1 MKGVDIMNNFNY
13 PYNMFVNNLSNKNGM
28 NPHHK
33 TIGFI
38 PANYSE
44 SYDSNEHVR
53 EITFPACK

>member
-13 PYNMFVNNLSNKNGM
+13 PYNMFVNNVRNKEM
-28 NPHHK
+28 NPYYRPL
-33 TIGFI
+33 GFI
-38 PANYSE
+38 PNSNE